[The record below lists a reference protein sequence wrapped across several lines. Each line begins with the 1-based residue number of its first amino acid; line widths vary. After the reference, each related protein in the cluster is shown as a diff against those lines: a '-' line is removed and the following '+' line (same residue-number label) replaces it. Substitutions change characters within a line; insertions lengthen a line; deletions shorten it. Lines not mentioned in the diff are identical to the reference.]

1 MSLARELVI
10 GKNDRPSKTASALL
24 EGESS
29 LRVLQVS
36 SSHHQEDYRGILPRF
51 WHEHLRGRWGKRL
64 ALSLFAFLNGGI
76 TTGVLALLAHWTRDP
91 LIFPSL
97 GPTAFLLFHRPLA
110 KAASPRNALLG
121 HLIGIL
127 AGWLSLAVMG
137 LVHAPPILETG
148 VTWPHV
154 ASAAL
159 SIGLTSGLMILLN
172 APSPPA
178 SATTL
183 IISLGLIHE
192 PWKYPILLAGA
203 TLLIVQ
209 GFIINRAVGI
219 PYPLWDPVDDETRA
233 RYPSFS

>member
-1 MSLARELVI
+1 M
-10 GKNDRPSKTASALL
+10 P
-24 EGESS
+24 
-29 LRVLQVS
+29 VLQAAS
-36 SSHHQEDYRGILPRF
+36 SYHQEDYQKILPRF
-51 WHEHLRGRWGKRL
+51 WPERLRGRWGKRL

-76 TTGVLALLAHWTRDP
+76 TTGVLALLAYWIRDP

-110 KAASPRNALLG
+110 KAASPRNALGG

-127 AGWLSLAVMG
+127 AGWFSLAVTG
-137 LVHAPPILETG
+137 LTHAPSILETG
-148 VTWPHV
+148 VTWPHII
-154 ASAAL
+154 AAAL

-172 APSPPA
+172 VPSPPA
-178 SATTL
+178 GATTL

-203 TLLIVQ
+203 ALLIVQ
-209 GFIINRAVGI
+209 GFIINRAAGI
-219 PYPLWDPVDDETRA
+219 PYPLWKPVDDDTRS